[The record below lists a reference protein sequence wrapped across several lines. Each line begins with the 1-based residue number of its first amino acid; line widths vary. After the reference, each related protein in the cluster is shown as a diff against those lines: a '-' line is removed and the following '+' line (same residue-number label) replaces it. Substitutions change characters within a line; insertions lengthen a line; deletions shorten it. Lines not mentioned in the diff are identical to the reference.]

1 MLGPGGSFSYIN
13 TDDIHP
19 LVGEEFPLLPLATI
33 RELRLKCRGSWVP
46 PEFRLS
52 SFPSLEILVVD
63 GHDVGDCFTNGGGSI
78 PNTPAVPSLSSVL
91 PNPASPPSLKTLA
104 FLDCV
109 ITEDFMVKLA
119 RVALDRKNYAS
130 NSLRRVVIMNSKGRF
145 LLPVQ
150 LSGLGSTCPPLRFWK
165 GRNFQ
170 RTCCEVI
177 RFGGVVYIC
186 RNFVSLLTTQ
196 IYRFR
201 THGHQQLSILS
212 VATLAS
218 WPRVD
223 RSDVLPKGRCNGMS
237 DAGA

>member
-19 LVGEEFPLLPLATI
+19 LFGEEFPLLPLATI
-33 RELRLKCRGSWVP
+33 RELRLKYRGSWVP

-63 GHDVGDCFTNGGGSI
+63 GHDGGDCFTNGGGSI
-78 PNTPAVPSLSSVL
+78 PNTPAVPSLSSVS

-109 ITEDFMVKLA
+109 ITEDFMIKLA

-145 LLPVQ
+145 PSAGSIERLRKYVPAIEVLEGKEFPKDLL
-150 LSGLGSTCPPLRFWK
+150 
-165 GRNFQ
+165 
-170 RTCCEVI
+170 
-177 RFGGVVYIC
+177 
-186 RNFVSLLTTQ
+186 
-196 IYRFR
+196 
-201 THGHQQLSILS
+201 
-212 VATLAS
+212 
-218 WPRVD
+218 
-223 RSDVLPKGRCNGMS
+223 
-237 DAGA
+237 